1 VRVRARYAK
10 TGRLRFTS
18 ALDLGRVF
26 DRALRRA
33 QLPIAYSEGFSPHP
47 KVSFPDAL
55 PLGYASTGEYVELTF
70 AVPLDLETVVA
81 GLDAALPDGLSVE
94 DAVEVSDGSPKLASL
109 LRASLWLL
117 EWDRAVPGLGAACEQ
132 LLAADALPVARQR
145 KGEPVE
151 VDLRPAVAALVAD
164 DDQRALRCVL
174 HAVEPPVRPTEVVL
188 SLATFLPDLPE
199 PALTTRVAQ
208 GSPHPDGLREALSGD
223 LVAARAAVTYR
234 EAPR

>member
-117 EWDRAVPGLGAACEQ
+117 EWDGAVPGLATACER
-132 LLAADALPVARQR
+132 LLSADALPVARQR

-174 HAVEPPVRPTEVVL
+174 HAVEPPVRPTEL
-188 SLATFLPDLPE
+188 LLALATFLPDLPE

-208 GSPHPDGLREALSGD
+208 GFPDPDGLREALSGD